1 MHLGPRRLRFIG
13 SHRLRKL
20 CRVRTKILLVN
31 ASGLVDNKSHHTG
44 GAVVDRIGDKGKS
57 RCHLPID
64 EIVLGSARRMWS
76 LAGEDPK
83 HIPIERNML
92 ANVVGWKILASVSDE
107 RIDRAIELIASSVP
121 VQTIV
126 AAFIADQFLCE
137 LLWLVNWRAREI
149 LLLGFNQFAARI
161 HCGNFIPPDAEENVL
176 VFHCVVV
183 ELHQAS
189 IDQHGS
195 RNRTL
200 YAP

>member
-20 CRVRTKILLVN
+20 DRARPKILFVN
-31 ASGLVDNKSHHTG
+31 GAGLVDNKSHRTG

-64 EIVLGSARRMWS
+64 EIVLGSARRMCS
-76 LAGEDPK
+76 LASEDPE
-83 HIPIERNML
+83 HVPIERNML
-92 ANVVGWKILASVSDE
+92 ANLVGWKILARVSDE

-137 LLWLVNWRAREI
+137 LLCLVNWRARA
-149 LLLGFNQFAARI
+149 LLLFGFSHFAARLPG
-161 HCGNFIPPDAEENVL
+161 GNFISPDAAEYDL
-176 VFHCVVV
+176 VFPPVRV
-183 ELHQAS
+183 
-189 IDQHGS
+189 
-195 RNRTL
+195 
-200 YAP
+200 